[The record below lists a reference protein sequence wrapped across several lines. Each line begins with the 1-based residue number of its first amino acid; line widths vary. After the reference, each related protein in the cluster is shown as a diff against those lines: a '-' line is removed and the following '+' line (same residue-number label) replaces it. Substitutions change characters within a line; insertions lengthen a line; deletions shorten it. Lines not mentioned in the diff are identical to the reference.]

1 MYTSIQ
7 RRMVGHGGLML
18 LIAMLAGVGLLISL
32 LGGLELT
39 PGQILPI
46 PIVGDSQTWVRIHI
60 GGMLNAFLVFL
71 VALLLPVLAFSEKAS
86 RRIAWVFICT
96 GWANTLFYWAGLAA
110 SNRALSFGPNRF
122 GPPNLA
128 SAIGLAPALI
138 FVVISLIAVAALT
151 LRAFATPAPE

>member
-1 MYTSIQ
+1 MHASIQ

-32 LGGLELT
+32 LGGLELM

-46 PIVGDSQTWVRIHI
+46 LTAGDSQTWVRIHI

-86 RRIAWVFICT
+86 RRIGWAFIGT
-96 GWANTLFYWAGLAA
+96 GWANTLFYWAALFA
-110 SNRALSFGPNRF
+110 SNRALTFGPNRF
-122 GPPNLA
+122 GPANLA
-128 SAIGLAPALI
+128 SVVGLLPALI
-138 FVVISLIAVAALT
+138 FVVISLAAVAALT
-151 LRAFATPAPE
+151 LRAFTAPASE